1 MLSYAEAVPYPV
13 VVCGDA
19 PNIIVWTSTELPRA
33 SESPL
38 WQLTEFDVISTCG
51 LVVLVAYV
59 LPVTDMA
66 INIISNTIIVNFL
79 FMEDHRFFC
88 TDIYID
94 YLT

>member
-13 VVCGDA
+13 LVCGDA
-19 PNIIVWTSTELPRA
+19 PDITVWTSTELPRA

-66 INIISNTIIVNFL
+66 INIISNIIMVNFL
-79 FMEDHRFFC
+79 FMEGHHVFFEW
-88 TDIYID
+88 TYI
-94 YLT
+94 